1 MPAIALRAEPF
12 THPSHLKTGRLPGHC
27 GPANPYPLPTFP
39 VCLPQA
45 CAALS
50 SDHRGTSA
58 RAAESQSQQNTRE
71 SRLRATQ
78 ASIFQVAAST
88 LHPPALSCPR
98 PSPLPLL
105 LCFCCFSTAIIPNC
119 THHDTLFFATVSRND
134 DVEPSQEPEP
144 AKNLPAHPSCR
155 PAWRRPQVSRKGDL
169 AEARRHFQACF
180 QVFPVAAASAARP
193 RKPATSLVI
202 CTLHPEAQ
210 PGHSTNFSRGFSTVQ
225 V

>member
-1 MPAIALRAEPF
+1 MPGRTSRTESTKQRAAESEQSTTTTSFSIPSPSHPAVSTTTQETCASHPARRCATAGLKVVNAIACACLLLRCA
-12 THPSHLKTGRLPGHC
+12 PSHSPTRVASQKTGRYQAKKPGCC

-50 SDHRGTSA
+50 SDYRGTPPA

-88 LHPPALSCPR
+88 LHPPALLC

-105 LCFCCFSTAIIPNC
+105 LCFCCFLYCDNP
-119 THHDTLFFATVSRND
+119 
-134 DVEPSQEPEP
+134 
-144 AKNLPAHPSCR
+144 
-155 PAWRRPQVSRKGDL
+155 
-169 AEARRHFQACF
+169 
-180 QVFPVAAASAARP
+180 
-193 RKPATSLVI
+193 
-202 CTLHPEAQ
+202 
-210 PGHSTNFSRGFSTVQ
+210 
-225 V
+225 